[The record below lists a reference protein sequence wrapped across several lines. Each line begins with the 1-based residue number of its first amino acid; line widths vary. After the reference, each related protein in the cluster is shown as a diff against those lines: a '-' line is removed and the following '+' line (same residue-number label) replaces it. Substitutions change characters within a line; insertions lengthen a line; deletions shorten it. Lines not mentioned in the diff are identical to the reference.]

1 MNRLLTTILLLATF
15 GTAVAKD
22 YTLSTP
28 NTTIILSAEQG
39 KQLYFRYYG
48 AKAEASDVRAAGR
61 MMKYDAYPAFGTRCD
76 APYASLV
83 KQHDGDN
90 ATKFVVEKIEKVEVG
105 SIDFLKDAA
114 IVKMYYRSKESNNSV
129 DTTLKAPVDEYKL
142 KN

>member
-22 YTLSTP
+22 YMLSTP

-48 AKAEASDVRAAGR
+48 AKAEAADVRAAGR

-90 ATKFVVEKIEKVEVG
+90 ATKFVVEKVEKVDGNHLSTLSFWLSDVAHPN
-105 SIDFLKDAA
+105 LV
-114 IVKMYYRSKESNNSV
+114 VKVNYSAYN
-129 DTTLKAPVDEYKL
+129 D
-142 KN
+142 